1 MVCVDIVTVSY
12 VFSKAI
18 WTTSTFSRSIRAR
31 FSDLEFSYLEFIT
44 QKIISTV
51 FQPQFLKMNF
61 RGLFYTLI
69 ALADAFVLI
78 PSTTVQRTV
87 LNQRRNL
94 SGKKQEHNNLL
105 DALKRSMSK
114 NSSWERVKNRCHF
127 WLGIGGP
134 IWLLRICIGYTYK
147 V

>member
-1 MVCVDIVTVSY
+1 MF
-12 VFSKAI
+12 FSKAI
-18 WTTSTFSRSIRAR
+18 WTTSTFSRSVIR
-31 FSDLEFSYLEFIT
+31 FSYFEFI
-44 QKIISTV
+44 KNYFTV
-51 FQPQFLKMNF
+51 FQPIFLKMNF
-61 RGLFYTLI
+61 HGLFYTLI
-69 ALADAFVLI
+69 VLANAFVLI
-78 PSTTVQRTV
+78 PSTTVQKAV

-114 NSSWERVKNRCHF
+114 KSNWKRVENRCHF